1 MIQVKLTTVTGESK
15 TIPFYSKQA
24 VEKFI
29 GFFPTQLTEGVAVCI
44 DAPIVGIHNGW
55 VVGKKPRHELE

>member
-24 VEKFI
+24 VDKFI
-29 GFFPTQLTEGVAVCI
+29 GFFPTQLTEGLLYVLTH
-44 DAPIVGIHNGW
+44 P
-55 VVGKKPRHELE
+55 L

>member
-29 GFFPTQLTEGVAVCI
+29 GFFPTQLTEGGAVCI